1 MLPWE
6 EQSVSGWDC
15 LSRSLVSPVGEGL
28 GLAAR
33 AAVYLSK
40 PVGMKRV
47 VQVIEGQLAQWSGS
61 TFQK

>member
-1 MLPWE
+1 M
-6 EQSVSGWDC
+6 SGWDC
-15 LSRSLVSPVGEGL
+15 LSRSPVSRVGEGL

-47 VQVIEGQLAQWSGS
+47 VQVIEGQLASDQARPFRSGGL
-61 TFQK
+61 

>member
-28 GLAAR
+28 GLMAG
-33 AAVYLSK
+33 AAVCLSK

-47 VQVIEGQLAQWSGS
+47 VQVIEGQLAQ
-61 TFQK
+61 

>member
-1 MLPWE
+1 M
-6 EQSVSGWDC
+6 SGWDC
-15 LSRSLVSPVGEGL
+15 LSRSPVSRVGEGL

-47 VQVIEGQLAQWSGS
+47 VQVIERLLLASDQARPFRSGGL
-61 TFQK
+61 